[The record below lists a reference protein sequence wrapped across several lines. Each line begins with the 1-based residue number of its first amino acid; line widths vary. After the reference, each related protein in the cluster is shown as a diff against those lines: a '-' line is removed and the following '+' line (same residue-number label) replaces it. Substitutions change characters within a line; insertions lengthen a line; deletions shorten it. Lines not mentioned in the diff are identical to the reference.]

1 MFCVVLRNSHQ
12 CRTGACPWTTV
23 QRQNAKREYPLLT
36 PQSPSLTNFFQ
47 IVWFNNKAT
56 DNKLSSADVSSADK
70 SGVKLESKLGEE
82 KKEGSDD
89 EDIEE
94 EERSWRRGYDAE

>member
-1 MFCVVLRNSHQ
+1 M
-12 CRTGACPWTTV
+12 T
-23 QRQNAKREYPLLT
+23 
-36 PQSPSLTNFFQ
+36 
-47 IVWFNNKAT
+47 
-56 DNKLSSADVSSADK
+56 SADLPDAEKTGDAQIDAK
-70 SGVKLESKLGEE
+70 IDEE

>member
-1 MFCVVLRNSHQ
+1 ME
-12 CRTGACPWTTV
+12 GV
-23 QRQNAKREYPLLT
+23 QLKSEASGSEKADLPTEA
-36 PQSPSLTNFFQ
+36 
-47 IVWFNNKAT
+47 AT
-56 DNKLSSADVSSADK
+56 D
-70 SGVKLESKLGEE
+70 ESKVEE

>member
-1 MFCVVLRNSHQ
+1 MTHLF
-12 CRTGACPWTTV
+12 
-23 QRQNAKREYPLLT
+23 K
-36 PQSPSLTNFFQ
+36 Q
-47 IVWFNNKAT
+47 IVWFNPNVVDGNVQLKSEASGSEKTELPIDVAT
-56 DNKLSSADVSSADK
+56 D
-70 SGVKLESKLGEE
+70 ESKMDV

>member
-1 MFCVVLRNSHQ
+1 MEGN
-12 CRTGACPWTTV
+12 V
-23 QRQNAKREYPLLT
+23 QLKSEASGSEK
-36 PQSPSLTNFFQ
+36 
-47 IVWFNNKAT
+47 
-56 DNKLSSADVSSADK
+56 ADVPLDVAAE
-70 SGVKLESKLGEE
+70 ESKMDE